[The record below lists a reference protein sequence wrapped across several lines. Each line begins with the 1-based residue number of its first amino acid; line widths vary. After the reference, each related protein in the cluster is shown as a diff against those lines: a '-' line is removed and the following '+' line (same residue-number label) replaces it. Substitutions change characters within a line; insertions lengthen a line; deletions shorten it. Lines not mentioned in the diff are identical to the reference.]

1 MESSKFSCL
10 TFRLHLF
17 WPLTPL
23 LLLTAS
29 KYPPSQYKADLRWR
43 TDFSLG
49 LGRPTWGRNA
59 KKINHTKGKHY
70 TVSLSLTW
78 TSRCCELFVKV
89 CFYNKSKNVLR
100 YTDVIWALPGQRA
113 AFSQAS
119 GSGESQWALWCS
131 FALTCSFFSIFI
143 MFSHLPVLTSCPKRA
158 EIHQCAQCKVLSEH
172 YTLARPYCFT
182 DSGRHATRQK

>member
-1 MESSKFSCL
+1 MESCL

-23 LLLTAS
+23 FLLIAS
-29 KYPPSQYKADLRWR
+29 KYPPSQYKAALRWSSGER

-49 LGRPTWGRNA
+49 LGQTTWGRNA
-59 KKINHTKGKHY
+59 RKINHTKGKHY
-70 TVSLSLTW
+70 IVSVSLTW

-113 AFSQAS
+113 VFPQAS
-119 GSGESQWALWCS
+119 GSDESQWALRCS
-131 FALTCSFFSIFI
+131 FASMCSFFSIFI
-143 MFSHLPVLTSCPKRA
+143 MFSYLPVLTSCPKGA
-158 EIHQCAQCKVLSEH
+158 GIHKCAQCSVLSEH
-172 YTLARPYCFT
+172 YTLAGPYCFT